1 MIVIPILNPIAI
13 KCINLLI
20 VTVTILFVGL
30 IGIAFA
36 LLIWH
41 VLGALTRWARHEI
54 WKLQR
59 R

>member
-1 MIVIPILNPIAI
+1 MIHILDPLAI

-20 VTVTILFVGL
+20 VSATIIFIAIVGIVL
-30 IGIAFA
+30 VLLVWHA
-36 LLIWH
+36 LRIF
-41 VLGALTRWARHEI
+41 TRWVRHEI

>member
-1 MIVIPILNPIAI
+1 MIPMLDPIAI

-20 VTVTILFVGL
+20 VTVTILFIGL
-30 IGIAFA
+30 VGIAFV

-41 VLGALTRWARHEI
+41 ALGALTRWVRHEI

>member
-1 MIVIPILNPIAI
+1 MIYILDPIAI

-20 VTVTILFVGL
+20 VSATIIFVA
-30 IGIAFA
+30 IVGIALVLLVWHA
-36 LLIWH
+36 L
-41 VLGALTRWARHEI
+41 GTLTRWVRHEI

>member
-1 MIVIPILNPIAI
+1 MIYILNQVAI

-20 VTVTILFVGL
+20 VSATIIFVA
-30 IGIAFA
+30 IVGITLVLLAWHA
-36 LLIWH
+36 LGIF
-41 VLGALTRWARHEI
+41 TRWVRHEI